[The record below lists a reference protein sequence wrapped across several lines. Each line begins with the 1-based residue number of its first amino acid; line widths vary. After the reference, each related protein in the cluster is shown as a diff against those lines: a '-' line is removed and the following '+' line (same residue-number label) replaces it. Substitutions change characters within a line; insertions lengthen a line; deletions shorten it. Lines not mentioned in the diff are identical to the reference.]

1 MTEMSITVEN
11 TKKPDSAQNILRTEL
26 RQIVRDLMNILRD
39 SEKSETGQSPAG
51 LLQIVED
58 KLQHSQFHLAV
69 LGQFKRG
76 KSSFINALLNQAV
89 LPTGVVPLTSVITIL
104 HWGPQIAIKVIYRN
118 GTDEMVSPDNLHQL
132 VTEHGNPG
140 NRLGV
145 SSVKIEYP
153 SEFLHR
159 GIVLVDTPGVGS
171 VQQANTQETLDYLPR
186 IDAAIFL
193 FSADQPINTEELSF
207 LQTSRSFAPKYF
219 FVLNKIDLLNSEEL
233 AESLNYCQQILSE
246 QFQESVSIYPVSAL
260 WHLQGHHKSGVPDLQ
275 TELEK
280 FLVRDRDKLWLQ
292 GNIQR
297 LQRVTNLLSEKNRLD
312 RNAVLSS
319 RQELRAAVERLHT
332 LQNRAEDTKADC
344 RHILSGESQQALQAL
359 TEKVEKYR
367 QEQSYKL
374 RREFTKEFQNSK
386 HEPRNPEQHIF
397 QRLAEELEK
406 FRPDLTQE
414 MKQKTTSLLHRFN
427 LQAGELASEVVN
439 IGGTVL
445 GVEIGLHLPE
455 PELNM
460 ESNLEYFFEK
470 EVGLIPWGIKD
481 LLRPIPWALKKG
493 IILRHWVDQAL
504 MLLDRNCGRI
514 RVDLAERINATRQS
528 YYQAWQQEIER
539 IVGEIRSAVEQG
551 LRLQGDQVALAGWQ
565 KEMAHREKVIAH
577 VEQILAEILSQ
588 LDELMSENSF

>member
-118 GTDEMVSPDNLHQL
+118 CTDEPVSPDNLHQL
-132 VTEHGNPG
+132 VTERGNPG

-145 SSVKIEYP
+145 SRVEIEYP
-153 SEFLHR
+153 
-159 GIVLVDTPGVGS
+159 
-171 VQQANTQETLDYLPR
+171 
-186 IDAAIFL
+186 
-193 FSADQPINTEELSF
+193 
-207 LQTSRSFAPKYF
+207 
-219 FVLNKIDLLNSEEL
+219 
-233 AESLNYCQQILSE
+233 
-246 QFQESVSIYPVSAL
+246 
-260 WHLQGHHKSGVPDLQ
+260 QGHYESGVPDLQ

-280 FLVRDRDKLWLQ
+280 FLGRDRDKLWLQ

-332 LQNRAEDTKADC
+332 LQNRAEETKDDC

-359 TEKVEKYR
+359 TEKMEKYR

-406 FRPDLTQE
+406 FRPDLTQA

-439 IGGTVL
+439 IGGKVL

-470 EVGLIPWGIKD
+470 EVGLIPWVIKD
-481 LLRPIPWALKKG
+481 LLRPLPWALKKR
-493 IILRHWVDQAL
+493 IILRQWVDQAL

-539 IVGEIRSAVEQG
+539 IVGEIRSAVEEG

-577 VEQILAEILSQ
+577 VEQILAEILSR
-588 LDELMSENSF
+588 LGELMSENSF